1 VLRFQKAGAESLRK
15 FSMDKSEQSTLE
27 IIPVDYIRPNPYQPR
42 RVFSEESLNE
52 LSQSIKRYGLLQPIA
67 VRKLSQNYYE
77 IIAGERRWRA
87 VCRAGF
93 THIKAVVQMAIDEDS
108 AMIAL
113 IENLQR
119 ENLHFFEEA
128 EGYMSL
134 MKEHGLTQEEL
145 ARRLG
150 KNQSTVANKMRILKL
165 PTAVKEQISLYK
177 LSERHARALLR
188 LHNED
193 AQLKLIRD
201 IKQKNLSVKL
211 TEDLVERT
219 LAKLYGEVPA
229 DMDKQHVVCLMRD
242 YRIYLNTIKKALS
255 RIKKSGVKVSYQ
267 ACEYKDKV
275 SISIELAKPVQ

>member
-1 VLRFQKAGAESLRK
+1 LLKIQKTSTDNLRK
-15 FSMDKSEQSTLE
+15 FSMDKSQSNTLE
-27 IIPVDYIRPNPYQPR
+27 VIPVDYIRPNPFQPR
-42 RVFSEESLNE
+42 RVFTEDSLLE
-52 LSQSIKRYGLLQPIA
+52 LAQSIKQYGLLQPIT
-67 VRKLSQNYYE
+67 VRKLSHNYYE

-87 VCRAGF
+87 VCKAGF
-93 THIKAVVQMAIDEDS
+93 THIKAFVQPAIDEDS
-108 AMIAL
+108 AVIAL

-128 EGYMSL
+128 EGYLCL
-134 MKEHGLTQEEL
+134 MREHGLTQEEL

-165 PTAVKEQISLYK
+165 PAGVKELITTYK

-193 AQLKLIRD
+193 AQVRLIKD
-201 IKQKNLSVKL
+201 IAQKNLSVKM
-211 TEDLVERT
+211 TEELVEKM
-219 LAKLYGEVPA
+219 LCKLYGEEP
-229 DMDKQHVVCLMRD
+229 DGTGGQHIVCIMRD

-267 ACEYKDKV
+267 ALESKDKV
-275 SISIELAKPVQ
+275 SISIELAK

>member
-1 VLRFQKAGAESLRK
+1 LKFQKTDADTVRK
-15 FSMDKSEQSTLE
+15 FSMDKSQANTLE

-52 LSQSIKRYGLLQPIA
+52 LAHSIKQYGLLQPIT
-67 VRKLSQNYYE
+67 VRKLSHNYYE

-87 VCRAGF
+87 VCKAGF
-93 THIKAVVQMAIDEDS
+93 THIKAVVQPAVDEDS
-108 AMIAL
+108 ALIAL

-119 ENLHFFEEA
+119 EDLHFFEEA
-128 EGYMSL
+128 EGYQSL

-150 KNQSTVANKMRILKL
+150 MNQSTVANKMRILKL
-165 PTAVKEQISLYK
+165 PASVKELVTAYR

-188 LHNED
+188 LHNEE
-193 AQLKLIRD
+193 AQLKVLRD

-211 TEDLVERT
+211 TEDLVEKM
-219 LAKLYGEVPA
+219 LARIYGEEPP
-229 DMDKQHVVCLMRD
+229 DLSRQNVVCIMRD
-242 YRIYLNTIKKALS
+242 YRIYINTIKKALS

-267 ACEYKDKV
+267 ASESKDKV
-275 SISIELAKPVQ
+275 SISIELAK

>member
-1 VLRFQKAGAESLRK
+1 
-15 FSMDKSEQSTLE
+15 MDKSEASTLE

-42 RVFSEESLNE
+42 RVFSEDSMNE
-52 LSQSIKRYGLLQPIA
+52 LAHSIKRYGLLQPIT
-67 VRKLSQNYYE
+67 VRRLSQKYFE

-93 THIKAVVQMAIDEDS
+93 THIKAVVQSVVDEDS

-128 EGYMSL
+128 EGYMNL
-134 MKEHGLTQEEL
+134 LKEHGMTQEEL

-165 PTAVKEQISLYK
+165 PVSVKEQITMYK

-188 LHNED
+188 LHNEE

-201 IKQKNLSVKL
+201 IKAKGLSVKL
-211 TEDLVERT
+211 TEELVERT
-219 LAKLYGEVPA
+219 LGKLYGEEPA
-229 DMDKQHVVCLMRD
+229 GSSQQNVVCLMRD

-255 RIKKSGVKVSYQ
+255 RIKKNGVKVSYQ
-267 ACEYKDKV
+267 ACESKDKV
-275 SISIELAKPVQ
+275 SVSIELAK

>member
-1 VLRFQKAGAESLRK
+1 LLKFQKTDADNLRK
-15 FSMDKSEQSTLE
+15 FSMDKSQGNTLE

-52 LSQSIKRYGLLQPIA
+52 LAHSIKQYGLLQPIT
-67 VRKLSQNYYE
+67 VRKLSHNYYE

-87 VCRAGF
+87 VCKAGF
-93 THIKAVVQMAIDEDS
+93 THIKAVIQPAMDEDS
-108 AMIAL
+108 AVIAL

-119 ENLHFFEEA
+119 EDLHFFEEA
-128 EGYMSL
+128 EGYQSL

-165 PTAVKEQISLYK
+165 PPGVKDIISTYK

-193 AQLKLIRD
+193 AQLKILKE
-201 IKQKNLSVKL
+201 IKQRNLSVKL
-211 TEDLVERT
+211 TEELVEKM
-219 LAKLYGEVPA
+219 LSKLYGEVPSENR
-229 DMDKQHVVCLMRD
+229 QNVVCIMKD

-267 ACEYKDKV
+267 ACESKDRV
-275 SISIELAKPVQ
+275 SINIELAR

>member
-1 VLRFQKAGAESLRK
+1 MLKFQKTDADTVRK
-15 FSMDKSEQSTLE
+15 FSMDKSQANTLE

-52 LSQSIKRYGLLQPIA
+52 LAQSIKQYGLLQPIT
-67 VRKLSQNYYE
+67 VRKLSHNYYE

-87 VCRAGF
+87 VCKAGF
-93 THIKAVVQMAIDEDS
+93 THIKAVVQPAVDEDS
-108 AMIAL
+108 ALIAL

-119 ENLHFFEEA
+119 EDLHFFEEA
-128 EGYMSL
+128 EGYQSL

-150 KNQSTVANKMRILKL
+150 MNQSTVANKMRILKL
-165 PTAVKEQISLYK
+165 PASVKELVTAYR

-188 LHNED
+188 LHNEE
-193 AQLKLIRD
+193 AQLKVLRD

-211 TEDLVERT
+211 TEDLVEKMLSRI
-219 LAKLYGEVPA
+219 YGEEPA
-229 DMDKQHVVCLMRD
+229 DLSRQNVVCIMRD
-242 YRIYLNTIKKALS
+242 YRIYINTIKKALS

-267 ACEYKDKV
+267 ASESKDKV
-275 SISIELAKPVQ
+275 SISIELAK

>member
-1 VLRFQKAGAESLRK
+1 MLKFQKTDADNVRK
-15 FSMDKSEQSTLE
+15 FSMDKSQANTLE

-42 RVFSEESLNE
+42 RVFSEDSLNE
-52 LSQSIKRYGLLQPIA
+52 LAHSIKQYGLLQPIT
-67 VRKLSQNYYE
+67 VRKLSHNYYE

-87 VCRAGF
+87 VCKAGF
-93 THIKAVVQMAIDEDS
+93 THIKAVVQPAVDEDS
-108 AMIAL
+108 AVIAL

-119 ENLHFFEEA
+119 EDLHFFEEA
-128 EGYMSL
+128 EGYQSL

-150 KNQSTVANKMRILKL
+150 MNQSTVANKMRILKL
-165 PTAVKEQISLYK
+165 PVPVKELVTTYR

-188 LHNED
+188 LHNEE
-193 AQLKLIRD
+193 AQLKVLRD

-211 TEDLVERT
+211 TEDLVEKMLSRI
-219 LAKLYGEVPA
+219 YGEEPV
-229 DMDKQHVVCLMRD
+229 DLSRQNVVCIMRD

-267 ACEYKDKV
+267 ASESKDKV
-275 SISIELAKPVQ
+275 SISIELAK

>member
-1 VLRFQKAGAESLRK
+1 MLRFQRADADHMRD
-15 FSMDKSEQSTLE
+15 FRMDKSEGNTLE
-27 IIPVDYIRPNPYQPR
+27 IIPVDCIRPNPYQPR
-42 RVFSEESLNE
+42 RVFSEESINE
-52 LSQSIKRYGLLQPIA
+52 LAHSIKQYGLLQPIA
-67 VRKLSQNYYE
+67 VRKQGSNYYE

-87 VCRAGF
+87 VCRAGY
-93 THIKAVVQMAIDEDS
+93 THIKAVVQPALDEDS
-108 AMIAL
+108 AVIAL

-128 EGYMSL
+128 EGYLSL
-134 MKEHGLTQEEL
+134 MREHGLTQEEL

-165 PTAVKEQISLYK
+165 PASVKEQITQYK

-188 LHNED
+188 LHNEQ
-193 AQLKLIRD
+193 AQLHLIKD

-211 TEDLVERT
+211 TEELVERT
-219 LAKLYGEVPA
+219 LSKLYGEEPDQSGQNVI
-229 DMDKQHVVCLMRD
+229 CIMRD

-267 ACEYKDKV
+267 ASESKDKV
-275 SISIELAKPVQ
+275 SISIELAK

>member
-1 VLRFQKAGAESLRK
+1 MLKFQKPAESMRK
-15 FSMDKSEQSTLE
+15 FCMDKSADNELE
-27 IIPVDYIRPNPYQPR
+27 ILPVDYIRPNPYQPR
-42 RVFSEESLNE
+42 RVFTEESISE
-52 LSQSIKRYGLLQPIA
+52 LAHSIKQYGLLQPIT
-67 VRKLSQNYYE
+67 VRKSSHSYYE

-87 VCRAGF
+87 VCMAGF
-93 THIKAVVQMAIDEDS
+93 THIKAFVQPAIDEDS

-128 EGYMSL
+128 EAYLSL

-150 KNQSTVANKMRILKL
+150 KNQSTIANKMRILKL
-165 PTAVKEQISLYK
+165 PCSVKELILAYK
-177 LSERHARALLR
+177 LTERHARALLR

-193 AQLKLIRD
+193 AQLKLIKD
-201 IKQKNLSVKL
+201 ITQKSLSVKS
-211 TEDLVERT
+211 TEEQVERI
-219 LAKLYGEVPA
+219 LSKLYGEVPA
-229 DMDKQHVVCLMRD
+229 DLSNQKVVCIMRD

-267 ACEYKDKV
+267 ALESKDKV
-275 SISIELAKPVQ
+275 SISIELAR

>member
-1 VLRFQKAGAESLRK
+1 MLRFQKPAESVHK
-15 FSMDKSEQSTLE
+15 FSMDKSADNALE
-27 IIPVDYIRPNPYQPR
+27 ILPVDYIRPNPYQPR
-42 RVFSEESLNE
+42 RVFAEESITE
-52 LSQSIKRYGLLQPIA
+52 LAHSIKQYGLLQPIT
-67 VRKLSQNYYE
+67 VRKSSHSYYE

-87 VCRAGF
+87 VCKAGY
-93 THIKAVVQMAIDEDS
+93 THIKAFVQPAIDEDS

-128 EGYMSL
+128 EAYLSL

-165 PTAVKEQISLYK
+165 PGNVKDMIITYK
-177 LSERHARALLR
+177 LTERHARALLR
-188 LHNED
+188 LHNEE

-201 IKQKNLSVKL
+201 ITQKNLSVKA
-211 TEDLVERT
+211 TEEIVER
-219 LAKLYGEVPA
+219 LLPKLYGEVPA
-229 DMDKQHVVCLMRD
+229 DLSSQNVVCIMRD

-267 ACEYKDKV
+267 AQESKDKV
-275 SISIELAKPVQ
+275 SISIELAR

>member
-1 VLRFQKAGAESLRK
+1 MLRFQKAEADTLRK
-15 FSMDKSEQSTLE
+15 FSMDKSECNTLE

-42 RVFSEESLNE
+42 RVFSEESINE
-52 LSQSIKRYGLLQPIA
+52 LAHSIKQYGLLQPIT
-67 VRKLSQNYYE
+67 VRKLNHNYFE

-93 THIKAVVQMAIDEDS
+93 THIKAVVQPAIDEDS

-113 IENLQR
+113 IENLER
-119 ENLHFFEEA
+119 EDLHFFEEA
-128 EGYMSL
+128 EGYLSL
-134 MKEHGLTQEEL
+134 MREHGLTQEEL

-165 PTAVKEQISLYK
+165 PQSVKELVCTYK

-193 AQLKLIRD
+193 AQLKLIKD
-201 IKQKNLSVKL
+201 IKQRNLSVKL
-211 TEDLVERT
+211 TEELVEKT
-219 LAKLYGEVPA
+219 LSKLYGEEPSEICS
-229 DMDKQHVVCLMRD
+229 QHVVCIMRD

-255 RIKKSGVKVSYQ
+255 RIKKAGVKVSYQ
-267 ACEYKDKV
+267 ACESKDKV
-275 SISIELAKPVQ
+275 SINIELAK

>member
-1 VLRFQKAGAESLRK
+1 LLKFQKTEADSLRK
-15 FSMDKSEQSTLE
+15 FYMDKSEGNTLE
-27 IIPVDYIRPNPYQPR
+27 VIPVDYIRPNPYQPR

-52 LSQSIKRYGLLQPIA
+52 LAHSIKQYGLLQPIT
-67 VRKLSQNYYE
+67 VRKLSHNYYE

-87 VCRAGF
+87 VCKAGF
-93 THIKAVVQMAIDEDS
+93 THIKAVVQPAIDEDS
-108 AMIAL
+108 AVIAL

-119 ENLHFFEEA
+119 EDLHFFEEA
-128 EGYMSL
+128 EGYLSL

-165 PTAVKEQISLYK
+165 PTSVKDLITTFR

-188 LHNED
+188 LHNEE
-193 AQLKLIRD
+193 AQLKLLKE

-211 TEDLVERT
+211 TEELVERT
-219 LAKLYGEVPA
+219 LAKLYGEEPV
-229 DMDKQHVVCLMRD
+229 QLNRQNVVCIMKD

-267 ACEYKDKV
+267 AYESKDKV
-275 SISIELAKPVQ
+275 SISIELAK

>member
-1 VLRFQKAGAESLRK
+1 MLRYQKAGRDDLRK
-15 FSMDKSEQSTLE
+15 FSMDKSEHSTLAV
-27 IIPVDYIRPNPYQPR
+27 IPVDYIRPNPYQPR

-52 LSQSIKRYGLLQPIA
+52 LAQSIKRYGLLQPIT

-93 THIKAVVQMAIDEDS
+93 THIKAVVQSVIDEDS
-108 AMIAL
+108 ATIAL

-134 MKEHGLTQEEL
+134 MKEHGLTQDEL

-150 KNQSTVANKMRILKL
+150 KNQSTVANKMRVLKL
-165 PTAVKEQISLYK
+165 PAAVKDKITMYK

-188 LHNED
+188 LHNEE
-193 AQLKLIRD
+193 AQMKLIRD
-201 IKQKNLSVKL
+201 IKAKNLSVKL
-211 TEDLVERT
+211 TEELVERT
-219 LAKLYGEVPA
+219 LSKLYGEEPIGT
-229 DMDKQHVVCLMRD
+229 QQQNVVCLMRD

-255 RIKKSGVKVSYQ
+255 RIKKNGVKVSYQ
-267 ACEYKDKV
+267 ACEHKDKV
-275 SISIELAKPVQ
+275 SVSIEIAK

>member
-1 VLRFQKAGAESLRK
+1 MLNFQRKDADNLRK
-15 FSMDKSEQSTLE
+15 FSMDKSENNTLE
-27 IIPVDYIRPNPYQPR
+27 TIPVEYIRPNPYQPR
-42 RVFSEESLNE
+42 RVFSEDGLNE
-52 LSQSIKRYGLLQPIA
+52 LAYSIKQYGLLQPIT
-67 VRKLSQNYYE
+67 VRKLSHNYFE

-93 THIKAVVQMAIDEDS
+93 THIKAVIQPAIDEDS
-108 AMIAL
+108 AVIAL

-128 EGYMSL
+128 EGYLCL

-165 PTAVKEQISLYK
+165 PINVKDLICTYK

-188 LHNED
+188 LHNEQ
-193 AQLKLIRD
+193 AQIKLIRE
-201 IKQKNLSVKL
+201 IKQRNLSVKL
-211 TEDLVERT
+211 TEELVERT
-219 LAKLYGEVPA
+219 LSKLYGEVPE
-229 DMDKQHVVCLMRD
+229 KGGQHVVCIMRD

-255 RIKKSGVKVSYQ
+255 HIKKAGVKVSYQ
-267 ACEYKDKV
+267 ASESKDKV
-275 SISIELAKPVQ
+275 SIMIELAK

>member
-1 VLRFQKAGAESLRK
+1 MLKFQKTEADSLRK
-15 FSMDKSEQSTLE
+15 FYMDKSEGNTLE
-27 IIPVDYIRPNPYQPR
+27 VIPVDYIRPNPYQPR

-52 LSQSIKRYGLLQPIA
+52 LAHSIKQYGLLQPIT
-67 VRKLSQNYYE
+67 VRKLSHNYYE

-87 VCRAGF
+87 VCKAGF
-93 THIKAVVQMAIDEDS
+93 THIKAVVQPAIDEDS
-108 AMIAL
+108 AVIAL

-119 ENLHFFEEA
+119 EDLHFFEEA
-128 EGYMSL
+128 EGYLSL

-165 PTAVKEQISLYK
+165 PTSVKDLITTFR

-188 LHNED
+188 LHNEE
-193 AQLKLIRD
+193 AQLKLLKE

-211 TEDLVERT
+211 TEELVERT
-219 LAKLYGEVPA
+219 LAKLYGEEPV
-229 DMDKQHVVCLMRD
+229 QLNRQNVVCIMKD

-267 ACEYKDKV
+267 AYESKDKV
-275 SISIELAKPVQ
+275 SISIELAK

>member
-1 VLRFQKAGAESLRK
+1 LLKYQKTDADNLRK
-15 FSMDKSEQSTLE
+15 FSMDKSQANTLE

-52 LSQSIKRYGLLQPIA
+52 LAHSIKQYGLLQPIT
-67 VRKLSQNYYE
+67 VRKLSHNYYE

-87 VCRAGF
+87 VCKAGF
-93 THIKAVVQMAIDEDS
+93 THIKAVVQPAIDEDS
-108 AMIAL
+108 AVIAL

-119 ENLHFFEEA
+119 EDLHFFEEA
-128 EGYMSL
+128 EGYQNL

-150 KNQSTVANKMRILKL
+150 MNQSTVANKMRILKL
-165 PTAVKEQISLYK
+165 PPTVKDLISTYK

-188 LHNED
+188 LHNEE
-193 AQLKLIRD
+193 AQLKVLRD

-211 TEDLVERT
+211 TEDLVEKMLSR
-219 LAKLYGEVPA
+219 LYGEEPP
-229 DMDKQHVVCLMRD
+229 DISRQNVVCIMRD
-242 YRIYLNTIKKALS
+242 YRIYINTIKKALS

-267 ACEYKDKV
+267 ASESKEKV
-275 SISIELAKPVQ
+275 SISIELAK

>member
-1 VLRFQKAGAESLRK
+1 LLKFQKTDADTVRK
-15 FSMDKSEQSTLE
+15 FSMDKSQANTLE

-52 LSQSIKRYGLLQPIA
+52 LAHSIKQYGLLQPIT
-67 VRKLSQNYYE
+67 VRKLSHNYYE

-87 VCRAGF
+87 VCKAGF
-93 THIKAVVQMAIDEDS
+93 THIKAVVQPAVDEDS
-108 AMIAL
+108 ALIAL

-119 ENLHFFEEA
+119 EDLHFFEEA
-128 EGYMSL
+128 EGYQSL

-150 KNQSTVANKMRILKL
+150 MNQSTVANKMRILKL
-165 PTAVKEQISLYK
+165 PASVKELVTAYR

-188 LHNED
+188 LHNEE
-193 AQLKLIRD
+193 AQLKVLRD

-211 TEDLVERT
+211 TEDLVEKM
-219 LAKLYGEVPA
+219 LARIYGEEPP
-229 DMDKQHVVCLMRD
+229 DLSRQNVVCIMRD
-242 YRIYLNTIKKALS
+242 YRIYINTIKKALS

-267 ACEYKDKV
+267 ASESKDKV
-275 SISIELAKPVQ
+275 SISIELAK